1 MQLRGF
7 LALSFKRLKSRAFLT
22 LLVMWSI
29 AITVA
34 VTICIPLFSEGVSR
48 LILQEE
54 LNRKTQSINR
64 PPFSV
69 RFSTLPRAR
78 TPLPLDDAQHARDWV
93 GDMLRRHVGLPVRSI
108 YAQYESPTLYTV
120 QPPGERYD

>member
-48 LILQEE
+48 LINQEE
-54 LNRKTQSINR
+54 
-64 PPFSV
+64 
-69 RFSTLPRAR
+69 
-78 TPLPLDDAQHARDWV
+78 
-93 GDMLRRHVGLPVRSI
+93 
-108 YAQYESPTLYTV
+108 
-120 QPPGERYD
+120 